1 MLRGEQTT
9 WPPGYLV
16 VTESQCH
23 FCFFGCSFLFS
34 YVFLFCILIKRG
46 ERPTWQLAWLRA
58 KVNFVL
64 FSCFYFWICFCFVL
78 YFLSGM
84 FERRE
89 QPTWL
94 PGRPSWCDWEP
105 MSLRGW
111 YQTQRRKK
119 SFEFFNF
126 YLLKL
131 NCYECKKWLK
141 ERGQTIQIGL
151 PTVGDNYK
159 YKYILQNVSK
169 FITILHQNFA
179 VTQTAFL
186 KPSTSKLH
194 CIFLACF
201 CHLGLNCMHENRT
214 GAVFIHLLNAFALS
228 LQIQYK
234 SSHWVY
240 NCDHHRPAL
249 ICPDMSPRAD
259 KVLCKTSEQEI
270 C

>member
-1 MLRGEQTT
+1 
-9 WPPGYLV
+9 
-16 VTESQCH
+16 
-23 FCFFGCSFLFS
+23 
-34 YVFLFCILIKRG
+34 
-46 ERPTWQLAWLRA
+46 
-58 KVNFVL
+58 
-64 FSCFYFWICFCFVL
+64 
-78 YFLSGM
+78 M

-119 SFEFFNF
+119 NFEFFNF
-126 YLLKL
+126 FLLKP

-179 VTQTAFL
+179 ITQTAFL
-186 KPSTSKLH
+186 KPSSSTPANRIVYFLHVFVILGWIACMKTGQEQYLFTCTTYLPCHCRFSTSPVIECITVIITDQLWSAQTCLQEQTRSFAKNISEIWTRNLSNWIVAKLYIGWTILH
-194 CIFLACF
+194 
-201 CHLGLNCMHENRT
+201 
-214 GAVFIHLLNAFALS
+214 
-228 LQIQYK
+228 
-234 SSHWVY
+234 
-240 NCDHHRPAL
+240 
-249 ICPDMSPRAD
+249 
-259 KVLCKTSEQEI
+259 
-270 C
+270 

>member
-1 MLRGEQTT
+1 MSFPGAKRRANDLTT
-9 WPPGYLV
+9 RLSCCDWEPM
-16 VTESQCH
+16 S
-23 FCFFGCSFLFS
+23 FFFFWLFLFLFFFLFS
-34 YVFLFCILIKRG
+34 FVFLFCILIKRG

-78 YFLSGM
+78 YFLSAL

-119 SFEFFNF
+119 NFEFFNF
-126 YLLKL
+126 FLLKP

-151 PTVGDNYK
+151 PTVGEQIIQIYS
-159 YKYILQNVSK
+159 VSSLVVPK
-169 FITILHQNFA
+169 MEEGI
-179 VTQTAFL
+179 
-186 KPSTSKLH
+186 S
-194 CIFLACF
+194 
-201 CHLGLNCMHENRT
+201 GT
-214 GAVFIHLLNAFALS
+214 GAVKNS
-228 LQIQYK
+228 KWPDK
-234 SSHWVY
+234 SW
-240 NCDHHRPAL
+240 
-249 ICPDMSPRAD
+249 
-259 KVLCKTSEQEI
+259 
-270 C
+270 